1 MDLPPAAPALPQRL
15 LDGASLLP
23 DRNAMLPLLPKHC
36 VFAEVG
42 VGLGGFSE
50 AVLAACDPALFLA
63 IDEFRL
69 HELPEL
75 WGQPTAALFAGRS
88 HADAYR
94 VRFRAVLDAGR
105 MRLLEGD
112 SAACLERLDDASVDV
127 IYVDADHR
135 YDYVRRDLAVAVR
148 KVRAD
153 GWIIVND
160 YVMVAELGSS
170 IPYGV
175 VNAAHEFMLAHDW
188 GVQYFALQERMFCD
202 VALRPARLLGPSR
215 AQLAAEIAA
224 LRASRSWR
232 ITAPLRAGARL
243 ARQVR
248 SGRKKQ

>member
-1 MDLPPAAPALPQRL
+1 MDLPPPAPVLPQRL
-15 LDGASLLP
+15 LDGASLLA
-23 DRNAMLPLLPKHC
+23 DRAALLPLLPRHC

-50 AVLAACDPALFLA
+50 AVLSVCDPALFLA

-75 WGQPTAALFAGRS
+75 WGQPTQALFGGRT

-94 VRFRAVLDAGR
+94 ERFRAALAADR

-112 SAACLERLDDASVDV
+112 SAACLDRLDDASVDV

-135 YDYVRRDLAVAVR
+135 YEYVRRDLAAAVR
-148 KVRAD
+148 KVRPD

-175 VNAAHEFMLAHDW
+175 VNAAHEFMLEHDW
-188 GVQYFALQERMFCD
+188 GIRYFALQERMFCD
-202 VALRPARLLGPSR
+202 VALRPAHLLGPPR
-215 AQLAAEIAA
+215 AA
-224 LRASRSWR
+224 LEAGIGALLSSRSWR
-232 ITAPLRAGARL
+232 ITSPLRACAAL